1 MPERFHL
8 FVSAGPDLELEREV
22 IGRVVAQ
29 LPVQLGW
36 EIKRTPPPGEPRPA
50 DLTGVMQCDLFVF
63 LMGQDIAAPV
73 GIEWEAARRSG
84 RRVAPLLRKGRRT
97 PAATLFL
104 REVQIEW
111 QVFESAV
118 ELEKLVRAALVD
130 VLLERAVDFKLTPGE
145 WEALNRI
152 RQAEEGGKSRQEG
165 QAEVM
170 LEPAGAGGG
179 GIILGPRDA
188 GAGGV
193 PVGDDRS

>member
-63 LMGQDIAAPV
+63 MMGQDIAAPV

-84 RRVAPLLRKGRRT
+84 RRVVPLLRKGRRT
-97 PAATLFL
+97 PAAAIFL
-104 REVQIEW
+104 RELQIDW
-111 QVFESAV
+111 QLFDSAV

-130 VLLERAVDFKLTPGE
+130 VLLERAVDFGLAPDE
-145 WEALNRI
+145 WEALNRM
-152 RQAEEGGKSRQEG
+152 RKAEEEEKGKREEQAEM
-165 QAEVM
+165 V

-193 PVGDDRS
+193 PIGEG